1 MEEINIE
8 LKETASSRLLFKQE
22 MQATEKEL
30 RKKLDEVDLL
40 SRALA
45 ADEREYVQ
53 RLLEFEEESR
63 RVQQVNEA
71 LQE

>member
-30 RKKLDEVDLL
+30 RKKLDEVDSL